1 MIKQVIRPAKQNYQE
16 ALTVKTGA
24 YLNPPRHRFPHRDR
38 SFVRL
43 PSCVERQ
50 TVTMVGYYTLPC
62 WIHQAAK
69 YVFS

>member
-1 MIKQVIRPAKQNYQE
+1 MITLTILPAKQNYQE
-16 ALTVKTGA
+16 ALTVTTGA
-24 YLNPPRHRFPHRDR
+24 YLNPPRRRFPR

-50 TVTMVGYYTLPC
+50 TVSIVGYYTLPF